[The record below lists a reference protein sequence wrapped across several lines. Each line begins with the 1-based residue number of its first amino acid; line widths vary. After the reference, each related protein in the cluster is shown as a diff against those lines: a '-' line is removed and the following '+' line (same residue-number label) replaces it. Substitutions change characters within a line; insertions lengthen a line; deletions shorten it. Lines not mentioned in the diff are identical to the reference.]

1 VNPGLANAPRP
12 DRPADLRHRVEAL
25 RSEIAAAENKIPR
38 MHAAI
43 QIRRQTLSRLEARLV
58 LEDGSHP
65 ARTPDE

>member
-1 VNPGLANAPRP
+1 MSAAIAVTSQL
-12 DRPADLRHRVEAL
+12 DRIAELRHRVEVL

-43 QIRRQTLSRLEARLV
+43 EIRRQTLSRLEARLV

-65 ARTPDE
+65 ARTGDE